1 LRRTTVQ
8 VTESRCF
15 SWLFI
20 LGQRF
25 GDDMEGQSYVSVAEH
40 NMLKEKVNVHE
51 VRNSI
56 AETTSTI

>member
-1 LRRTTVQ
+1 MKNPIPQKR
-8 VTESRCF
+8 TESGV
-15 SWLFI
+15 I
-20 LGQRF
+20 VK
-25 GDDMEGQSYVSVAEH
+25 DID